1 MGIVITHPVSCNI
14 SMTQASHT
22 PLATPVSALSDA
34 FCRLLVQQYRF
45 NLLDYAVFQDR
56 GMRVAPRDAA
66 AFDPEKSDVNFFR
79 LGMAAMNGDAKL
91 VGEGPPM
98 SCLCRV
104 LCSFSAPPSFAA
116 GPVPCVNEMVGVFPI
131 ADPAVYCCVQV
142 VSLLREGT
150 SVMRSD
156 YDKRYA
162 STHPPRTH
170 TDLRN
175 SSEPY
180 E

>member
-1 MGIVITHPVSCNI
+1 MGIVITHPMSANI

-22 PLATPVSALSDA
+22 PLATPVSKLSDA

-91 VGEGPPM
+91 VRCG
-98 SCLCRV
+98 
-104 LCSFSAPPSFAA
+104 
-116 GPVPCVNEMVGVFPI
+116 
-131 ADPAVYCCVQV
+131 
-142 VSLLREGT
+142 LL
-150 SVMRSD
+150 
-156 YDKRYA
+156 A
-162 STHPPRTH
+162 
-170 TDLRN
+170 
-175 SSEPY
+175 
-180 E
+180 